1 MSKTTSMLVVRETLT
16 RLCSFAKHESRPEV
30 PTPVEGALTVTEAQD
45 YIGKPWTAGP
55 PTNRRNQ
62 MFRARPMIAGLLLAI
77 GSVLVLVLLPKA
89 QSREVLAILLAALGG
104 LYAGLGLAGQ
114 STSKFALQAG
124 VSAVFVI
131 LSIAGLWF
139 SPWLLALGFF
149 AHAAWDTV
157 HHPRA
162 LNIFVPGWYIPAC
175 LAYDT
180 FIAMFVLAWW

>member
-1 MSKTTSMLVVRETLT
+1 
-16 RLCSFAKHESRPEV
+16 
-30 PTPVEGALTVTEAQD
+30 
-45 YIGKPWTAGP
+45 
-55 PTNRRNQ
+55 

-124 VSAVFVI
+124 VSAVFVT

>member
-1 MSKTTSMLVVRETLT
+1 
-16 RLCSFAKHESRPEV
+16 
-30 PTPVEGALTVTEAQD
+30 
-45 YIGKPWTAGP
+45 
-55 PTNRRNQ
+55 

-114 STSKFALQAG
+114 RTSKFALQAG

-139 SPWLLALGFF
+139 SPWLRRHVRPRLVVRRAVPHSGDAAYLGES
-149 AHAAWDTV
+149 AS
-157 HHPRA
+157 P
-162 LNIFVPGWYIPAC
+162 PPS
-175 LAYDT
+175 
-180 FIAMFVLAWW
+180 

>member
-1 MSKTTSMLVVRETLT
+1 MSKTTSMIVVRETLT

-55 PTNRRNQ
+55 PRRNQ

-131 LSIAGLWF
+131 LSIAGLLF
-139 SPWLLALGFF
+139 IPWLLALGFF
-149 AHAAWDTV
+149 A
-157 HHPRA
+157 PS
-162 LNIFVPGWYIPAC
+162 
-175 LAYDT
+175 
-180 FIAMFVLAWW
+180 